1 MSNGNDA
8 LFSNEIARKLKHGAW
23 QMSDEILVDKK
34 DAIATLTINRPARR
48 NALSGAVVRELTRQF
63 GLLSQ
68 DAAVGVIVLTGA
80 GEKAFCAGADLM
92 DAQAEA
98 AAGKGILGM
107 HEARADFAD
116 LLLAMNRCA
125 RPIIGRANGHAL
137 GGGLGLLLSCDLTVG
152 KVGATFGTPE
162 VKVGLFPMMIMA
174 VISRNLGRKRA
185 MEMML
190 TGERLSA
197 EEAVEYGI
205 LNRAVAPEK
214 LNETVEALA
223 SRIAGFSPAVLKLGR
238 RAFYKTQDMSFEQ
251 ALATLQ
257 NELTINTLTDD
268 ATEGILA
275 FLGKRDP
282 EWTGR

>member
-1 MSNGNDA
+1 
-8 LFSNEIARKLKHGAW
+8 
-23 QMSDEILVDKK
+23 MSDEILVDKK

-68 DAAVGVIVLTGA
+68 DATVGVIVLTGA

-98 AAGKGILGM
+98 AGGKGILGM

-238 RAFYKTQDMSFEQ
+238 RAFYKTQDMTFEQ

-268 ATEGILA
+268 ATEGIMA